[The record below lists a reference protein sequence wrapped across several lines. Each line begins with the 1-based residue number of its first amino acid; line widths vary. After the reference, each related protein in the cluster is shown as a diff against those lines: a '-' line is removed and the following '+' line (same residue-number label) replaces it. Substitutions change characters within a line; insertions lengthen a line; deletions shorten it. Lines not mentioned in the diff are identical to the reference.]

1 MNFEKSN
8 MLAAIGDNLIP
19 EQTMTM
25 AKKASIFPSNYPK
38 YLKSAEGCMV
48 TDIDGNSFIDYT
60 MGLGV
65 FTLGYNYPSVVKAVQ
80 KQLSDGTVFSLPHEI
95 EVELAQKLVNVIP
108 SAEKVRFYKN
118 GADTTGLA
126 IRLARSFTSKRHVIQ
141 CGYHGHH
148 DWYSFVLRDS
158 GTLNETKQYTHSV
171 SYNDLGSIKKCFE
184 QNKNDIACVII
195 ETAFEKPENNYLQ
208 KLKEMCRI
216 EGVVL
221 IFDEMWTGFRFSLG
235 GAQEYFNVT
244 PDISTFS
251 KGISNGYPISVIAG
265 SSKIMNEF
273 EKIWGFTT
281 FGGDAVPMAAALA
294 TINEMSHK
302 HVIRHIWNYGASLK
316 LALDEIISAN
326 KKEHIFNIIG
336 FDCRFMFQPNEH
348 FEKRKSTIQEEFVQD
363 GILWNNMFVPSFS
376 HTEEELNKTI
386 NSFARIIKTI

>member
-1 MNFEKSN
+1 MNFDQSN
-8 MLAAIGDNLIP
+8 LLSTIAENLIP

-38 YLKSAEGCMV
+38 YIKSAKGCEV
-48 TDIDGNSFIDYT
+48 IDIDGNRFIDYT

-65 FTLGYNYPSVVKAVQ
+65 FTLGYNYNSVIDAVI
-80 KQLSDGTVFSLPHEI
+80 KQMNNGTVFSLPHKI
-95 EVELAQKLVNVIP
+95 EVELARKLVEIIP

-126 IRLARSFTSKRHVIQ
+126 VRLARSFTSKRHVIQ

-148 DWYSFVLRDS
+148 DWYSYVLRDS
-158 GTLNETKQYTHSV
+158 GTLDETKKFTHSV
-171 SYNDLGSIKKCFE
+171 LYNDIGSIKKII
-184 QNKNDIACVII
+184 KKTDSDIACVIV
-195 ETAFEKPENNYLQ
+195 ETAFEKPKDNYL
-208 KLKEMCRI
+208 KMLRELCTEKGI
-216 EGVVL
+216 VL
-221 IFDEMWTGFRFSLG
+221 IFDEMWTGFRFALG

-265 SSKIMNEF
+265 TSDIMDQF

-294 TINEMSHK
+294 TISEMSQK
-302 HVIRHIWNYGASLK
+302 PVIQHIWNYGANLK
-316 LALDEIISAN
+316 LALNEIIDKC

-348 FEKRKSTIQEEFVQD
+348 YEKRKSTIQEELVQD